1 MAKVV
6 AVRKDEQDRI
16 YAFKLDDGRE
26 LDYPSCMEAIHNGE
40 LPELVCTLGRPD
52 NFGFQPTIIRSQA
65 DGDPTNNLSR
75 LPEF

>member
-6 AVRKDEQDRI
+6 AVRKDDRDRI
-16 YAFKLDDGRE
+16 IGFKLDDGRI
-26 LDYPSCMEAIHNGE
+26 LDHDQCAEAIHNGE
-40 LPELVCTLGRPD
+40 LPDLVCTLGRPTNYGD
-52 NFGFQPTIIRSQA
+52 QPQIIRSQA